1 MSTIYHHRGRVAALS
16 RSRASDDP
24 EFIAAKTDLVAANI
38 ADYLIRTLAAAPPLT
53 DEQRTRLAELLRPV
67 RRSGVPDDRRRR
79 RVAAD
84 ATMPA
89 TEDRAPAT
97 VATPSSADPTASRA
111 VSWWSVHEHVA
122 PVLDAAGSWPM
133 AGTPAWRQ
141 LDDADPRKWAAIC
154 DAARH
159 WALRVETCQEAM
171 AQASRD
177 VSAAADW
184 PGIAREIVRRR
195 GVYIPRAGVA

>member
-1 MSTIYHHRGRVAALS
+1 
-16 RSRASDDP
+16 
-24 EFIAAKTDLVAANI
+24 
-38 ADYLIRTLAAAPPLT
+38 PP
-53 DEQRTRLAELLRPV
+53 TRRC
-67 RRSGVPDDRRRR
+67 
-79 RVAAD
+79 
-84 ATMPA
+84 PA

>member
-1 MSTIYHHRGRVAALS
+1 MTAGAGGS
-16 RSRASDDP
+16 
-24 EFIAAKTDLVAANI
+24 
-38 ADYLIRTLAAAPPLT
+38 PP
-53 DEQRTRLAELLRPV
+53 TRRC
-67 RRSGVPDDRRRR
+67 
-79 RVAAD
+79 
-84 ATMPA
+84 PA
-89 TEDRAPAT
+89 MEDRAPAT

>member
-1 MSTIYHHRGRVAALS
+1 MSWWAVHELSLITRRSWMLPGRGRW
-16 RSRASDDP
+16 
-24 EFIAAKTDLVAANI
+24 
-38 ADYLIRTLAAAPPLT
+38 
-53 DEQRTRLAELLRPV
+53 
-67 RRSGVPDDRRRR
+67 
-79 RVAAD
+79 
-84 ATMPA
+84 PA
-89 TEDRAPAT
+89 
-97 VATPSSADPTASRA
+97 
-111 VSWWSVHEHVA
+111 
-122 PVLDAAGSWPM
+122 
-133 AGTPAWRQ
+133 PAWRQ